1 MCARHLPTV
10 WNKLSSMISTLKCII
25 ILCQFTTSLCTFNV
39 RLWTPDRG
47 ELNCNLTFVRLR
59 SIGTKPKLNVIFFFL
74 LIDWRCNKRW
84 PDCHYAAMH
93 LRQTIFSIEWRKICP
108 LFCRFAKR
116 GSSSISKSS
125 DVNKRGPRG
134 QWPPS
139 SWIGPHLFGHGG
151 HRGPHLWSQMA
162 SKWCFPANITKIS
175 LSPPALVHII
185 HWNFSRQKLQ
195 NSQILLR
202 KSDQNH

>member
-1 MCARHLPTV
+1 M
-10 WNKLSSMISTLKCII
+10 WY
-25 ILCQFTTSLCTFNV
+25 
-39 RLWTPDRG
+39 
-47 ELNCNLTFVRLR
+47 
-59 SIGTKPKLNVIFFFL
+59 FFFL

-202 KSDQNH
+202 KSLAPNFWAWPPTFQRATLAPNFSELEATLAPPPAF